1 MLIVFNR
8 NMSDNQPFY
17 TDRGQSEVFGY
28 LLIVTIGFVGVS
40 LVLVFGGQAL
50 SLFESQT
57 QEQKTINAFS
67 KLDSEASTVALSED
81 GNRSSDVD
89 LSLNTRTNS
98 LIAKDTGNLRVAAV
112 DCSAGSMS
120 EDCITR
126 YRKYIGSDVG
136 GKFNGAG
143 ITENLYANFAMG
155 TLVYEGDESEVAYQG
170 GGVWRKPADN
180 NPDDESF
187 VVSSPEFYYTE
198 QGDNTA
204 TLSPVVI
211 NTDGRQLGNSNV
223 HISSKDNTL
232 GSCDT
237 LTDPC
242 FERADSPRL
251 DGKTVFVT
259 IQSDYYRAW
268 GKYFEEQVGEN
279 KVDYNDAENRVIVKM
294 EPSSSDLYLH
304 MSKDDINTK

>member
-1 MLIVFNR
+1 
-8 NMSDNQPFY
+8 MSDNQPFR

-28 LLIVTIGFVGVS
+28 LLIITIGFVGVS

-67 KLDSEASTVALSED
+67 KFDDEASTVALSED
-81 GNRSSDVD
+81 NTRSADVE
-89 LSLNTRTNS
+89 LSLNTRSNS

-143 ITENLYANFAMG
+143 ITEKVYANFAMG
-155 TLVYEGDESEVAYQG
+155 TLMYEGDSSEVAYQG
-170 GGVWRKPADN
+170 GGVWRKPAGS
-180 NPDDESF
+180 DESF
-187 VVSSPEFYYTE
+187 VVSSPEFHYTE

-223 HISSKDNTL
+223 HISSEDNSL
-232 GSCDT
+232 GSCGT

-242 FERADSPRL
+242 FERPDSPRL

-259 IQSDYYRAW
+259 IQSEYYRAW

-279 KVDYNDAENRVIVKM
+279 KVEYKDDKNRVIVKM